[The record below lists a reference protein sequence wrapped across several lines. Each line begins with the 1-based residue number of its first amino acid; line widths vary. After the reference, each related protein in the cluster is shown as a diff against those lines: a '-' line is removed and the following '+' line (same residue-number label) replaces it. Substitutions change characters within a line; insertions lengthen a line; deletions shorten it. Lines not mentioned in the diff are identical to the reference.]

1 MPMRIENRI
10 RRIGEFVMSMLRSLP
25 SGDDEASGA
34 ASDYNVVELL
44 DDELLWCGEC
54 YWHAIRLDGG
64 R

>member
-1 MPMRIENRI
+1 MTMRIEDETRG
-10 RRIGEFVMSMLRSLP
+10 IGDFVMSMLRSLP
-25 SGDDEASGA
+25 SGDDEAGGA

-44 DDELLWCGEC
+44 GDELLWCGEC